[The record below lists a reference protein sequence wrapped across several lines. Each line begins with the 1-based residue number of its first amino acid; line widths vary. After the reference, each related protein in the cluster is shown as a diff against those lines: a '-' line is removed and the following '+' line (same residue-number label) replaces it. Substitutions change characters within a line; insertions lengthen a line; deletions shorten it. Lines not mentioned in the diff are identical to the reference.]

1 MCILY
6 ICITYTWECYISST
20 NIMVNIIFNMLYKI
34 PISIFIISIDIDHFI
49 LEYIDRSS
57 ILITNINDIY
67 IYIYMYMIS
76 RY

>member
-1 MCILY
+1 
-6 ICITYTWECYISST
+6 
-20 NIMVNIIFNMLYKI
+20 MVNIIFNMLYKI

-67 IYIYMYMIS
+67 IYVYDI
-76 RY
+76 